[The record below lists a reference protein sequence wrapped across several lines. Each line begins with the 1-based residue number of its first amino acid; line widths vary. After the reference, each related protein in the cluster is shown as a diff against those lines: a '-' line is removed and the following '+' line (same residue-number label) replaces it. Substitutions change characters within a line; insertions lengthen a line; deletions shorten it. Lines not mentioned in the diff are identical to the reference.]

1 MEQST
6 LFTTSKWDLLQV
18 LSHGDASPIELAKQ
32 AHTSLANISQQLRL
46 LDLAGFVKSRRIP
59 NRDKGKPRIV
69 YSLTDEFAFIV
80 VASMNFVEKKFIKL
94 SAAQKSTLRC
104 WFYPDVALAPYLERA
119 TLQLLIAAPRAVAF
133 DSSSQT
139 FFVISAPANHQ
150 RTRKCSQT
158 HRVSRS
164 VNSLSSSSRRTYT
177 KKHGLHHGIFSSIQ
191 LHRQRRQVKWRWHCE
206 TPFNSQDCA
215 LRC

>member
-139 FFVISAPANHQ
+139 FFVISAPGQSSKDTKVLANPPGLAERQ
-150 RTRKCSQT
+150 FPVKFLKEDVYKKTRSASWYFLLDPAAPT
-158 HRVSRS
+158 AAP
-164 VNSLSSSSRRTYT
+164 
-177 KKHGLHHGIFSSIQ
+177 G
-191 LHRQRRQVKWRWHCE
+191 QVE
-206 TPFNSQDCA
+206 VA
-215 LRC
+215 L